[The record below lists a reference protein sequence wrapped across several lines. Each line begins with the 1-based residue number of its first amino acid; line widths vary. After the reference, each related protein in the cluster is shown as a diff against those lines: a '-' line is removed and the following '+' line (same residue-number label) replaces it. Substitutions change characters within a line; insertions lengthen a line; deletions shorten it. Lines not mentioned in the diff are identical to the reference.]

1 MKKLFTLFALTL
13 VAAISINAS
22 AQSSK
27 LVGKWK
33 VSNSAQAAMLQ
44 AVGGEIERSVS
55 TMTFYSNGTSES
67 YDNTKASAYVMDVK
81 MDMTL
86 EMKSTA
92 SWTLNGN
99 ELTSTVN
106 DIEIIYFDIQFS
118 DVSMNAMVDEIKAT
132 LQDALTQGKGVALT
146 YGAEF
151 ITNDEVVISFD
162 NEFIPME
169 YTLTRIE

>member
-1 MKKLFTLFALTL
+1 
-13 VAAISINAS
+13 
-22 AQSSK
+22 
-27 LVGKWK
+27 
-33 VSNSAQAAMLQ
+33 MLQ

-67 YDNTKASAYVMDVK
+67 YDNTKASAYVMGVK

-86 EMKSTA
+86 EVKSTA

-99 ELTSTVN
+99 KLTSTVN

-118 DVSMNAMVDEIKAT
+118 DVSMNAMLDEIKAT
-132 LQDALTQGKGVALT
+132 FQDALTQGEGVALT

>member
-1 MKKLFTLFALTL
+1 MKKLFTLVALTL

-67 YDNTKASAYVMDVK
+67 YDNTKASAYVMGVK
-81 MDMTL
+81 MDMT
-86 EMKSTA
+86 
-92 SWTLNGN
+92 
-99 ELTSTVN
+99 
-106 DIEIIYFDIQFS
+106 
-118 DVSMNAMVDEIKAT
+118 
-132 LQDALTQGKGVALT
+132 
-146 YGAEF
+146 
-151 ITNDEVVISFD
+151 
-162 NEFIPME
+162 
-169 YTLTRIE
+169 R

>member
-1 MKKLFTLFALTL
+1 MKKLFTLVALTL

-44 AVGGEIERSVS
+44 TVGGEIERSVS

-99 ELTSTVN
+99 KLTSTVN

-118 DVSMNAMVDEIKAT
+118 DVSMNAMLDEIKAAF
-132 LQDALTQGKGVALT
+132 LDALTQSKGVTIT
-146 YGAEF
+146 YDAEF
-151 ITNDEVVISFD
+151 ISNDKFVISFD
-162 NEFIPME
+162 NEYMPLE

>member
-1 MKKLFTLFALTL
+1 MKKLFTLVALTL

-44 AVGGEIERSVS
+44 TVGGEIERSVS

-118 DVSMNAMVDEIKAT
+118 DVSMNAIVDEIKAS
-132 LQDALTQGKGVALT
+132 LLDALTQGKGVALT

-151 ITNDEVVISFD
+151 ITNDEVVLSFD
-162 NEFIPME
+162 NEYMPLE

>member
-1 MKKLFTLFALTL
+1 MKKLFTLVALTL

-44 AVGGEIERSVS
+44 TVGGEIERSVS
-55 TMTFYSNGTSES
+55 TMTFYSNGTTES

-118 DVSMNAMVDEIKAT
+118 DVSMNAMVDEIKAS

-162 NEFIPME
+162 NEYMPLE